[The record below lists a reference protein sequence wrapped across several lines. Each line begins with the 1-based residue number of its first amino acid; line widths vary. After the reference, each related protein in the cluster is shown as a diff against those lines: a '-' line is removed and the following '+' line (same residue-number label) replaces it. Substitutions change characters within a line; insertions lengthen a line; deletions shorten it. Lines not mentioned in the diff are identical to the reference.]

1 MARALRVVYPGAVY
15 HVTCRGNERRA
26 IVADDADRHAW
37 VRRLRAALETYRV
50 TLSVYVLMDN
60 HFHLV
65 VETPLANLSEFMR
78 YLNVAYTGDFNRR
91 HQRVGHLYQGRF
103 KAILVDAETY
113 LVELSRYVHL
123 NPIRVAREDRQPIG
137 AQLRRLRRYPWSSLS
152 AYLSGR
158 TGGAWITQAPVLA
171 SFGGETARGRRAY
184 AAFVEEGARRGV
196 MSPWERVTGQ
206 VLLGSEAF
214 VERIRARIGRQMSRE
229 QPALR
234 ALARRWAPEAVLAR
248 VAGVVGKPVRTLGE
262 RGGGWP
268 RAIAMECLHRYA
280 HESQAAIGRRLGG
293 VDYSWVS
300 RQRARLAQAVEHD
313 REVRALLRRVE
324 AALDGHE

>member
-1 MARALRVVYPGAVY
+1 MARALRVNYPGAVY

-26 IVADDADRHAW
+26 IVTDDADRHAW
-37 VRRLRAALETYRV
+37 IRRLRAALETYRV
-50 TLSVYVLMDN
+50 TLYVYVLMDN

-65 VETPLANLSEFMR
+65 VETPQANLSEMMR

-123 NPIRVAREDRQPIG
+123 NPIRVAREDRQPIS

-152 AYLSGR
+152 DYLNGR
-158 TGGAWITQAPVLA
+158 TGKSGITLAPVLA
-171 SFGGETARGRRAY
+171 SFGGETVKGRRAY

-196 MSPWERVTGQ
+196 ASPWERVTGQ
-206 VLLGSEAF
+206 VLLGSETF
-214 VERIRARIGRQMSRE
+214 VERIRARIGRPNRE

-234 ALARRWAPEAVLAR
+234 ALATRWTPEAVLAC
-248 VAGVVGKPVRTLGE
+248 VARIVEQPVQTLGE
-262 RGGGWP
+262 RRGGWP

-300 RQRARLAQAVEHD
+300 RQRARLAQ
-313 REVRALLRRVE
+313 EVVRDGDLRTLLRRIE
-324 AALDGHE
+324 AALGDHE

>member
-1 MARALRVVYPGAVY
+1 MARALRVEYPGAVY

-26 IVADDADRHAW
+26 IVADDADRRAW
-37 VRRLRAALETYRV
+37 VQRLRAALDGYRV
-50 TLSVYVLMDN
+50 VLHAYVLMDN

-65 VETPLANLSEFMR
+65 VETPQANLSEFMR

-123 NPIRVAREDRQPIG
+123 NPIRVSRDSRTPVSEQC
-137 AQLRRLRRYPWSSLS
+137 RRVRCYLWSSLPS
-152 AYLSGR
+152 YLDRGVSQPWV
-158 TGGAWITQAPVLA
+158 THETVLA
-171 SFGGETARGRRAY
+171 SFGGATARGRRAY
-184 AAFVEEGARRGV
+184 AAFVEEGVRRG
-196 MSPWERVTGQ
+196 MASPWERVTGQ
-206 VLLGSEAF
+206 MLLGNEAF
-214 VERIRARIGRQMSRE
+214 VERIRARIGRTTSRE
-229 QPALR
+229 QPAVR
-234 ALARRWAPEAVLAR
+234 ALATRWTPEAVLER
-248 VAGVVGKPVRTLGE
+248 VAHVTGEAVGTLCR
-262 RGGGWP
+262 RGGGWG

-300 RQRARLAQAVEHD
+300 RQRAKLAQMVVND
-313 REVRALLRRVE
+313 RDVRALLEQVE
-324 AALDGHE
+324 ATFSDHR